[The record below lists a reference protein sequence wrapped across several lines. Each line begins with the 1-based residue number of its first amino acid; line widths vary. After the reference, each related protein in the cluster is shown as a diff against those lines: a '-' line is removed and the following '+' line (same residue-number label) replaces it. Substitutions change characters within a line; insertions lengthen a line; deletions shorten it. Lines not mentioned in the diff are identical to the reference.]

1 MKLNFYKPYFPT
13 LTVDIVALIAVFGV
27 VLGWFPLTTQIPFV
41 KYSNFI
47 WIFSALWLLFSYTFG
62 RYRRRL
68 DYFKAI
74 SRLFYTAASTFAV
87 LWLLIY
93 FFDDVD
99 FSPRVLWTITVGVF
113 IVTYVALFA
122 YFAYIYAVNYNESL
136 TDDLDKTPRVNA
148 QILPRPPISEEEY
161 EDLVSTIK
169 SSASEKVFDFLNK
182 TTDLHSGNLCVL
194 FGNNIDEI
202 KLIKKYKY
210 SAFIQMERLND
221 VRRVNTMF
229 HIINTKIADDGILIC
244 NYESKSTWKKN
255 ILKKY
260 PKGLNYI
267 VYGFNYLF
275 RRVLPHLLLTHRLY
289 YDITNGKKRI
299 FSKAEVLGRLI
310 YSGFDI
316 IYEKKM
322 DGLNYVVARRSSNP
336 LPLQTHIYGPLIK
349 LSRIGKN
356 GKQFKFYKMRT
367 MHSYS
372 EYLQAYVFEKNSL
385 QEGGKIKRDPR
396 ISTLGGFMRRYW
408 FDELP
413 MLINLLKGDIKL
425 VGVRPLS
432 QHYFSLYSKEL
443 QEKRI
448 KFKPGLLPP
457 FYADMPKTLDEIQAS
472 EMKYLE
478 ACETKG
484 VFVTDVR
491 YFFKIWN
498 NILFKR
504 ARSK

>member
-1 MKLNFYKPYFPT
+1 MKFYKPYFVT
-13 LTVDIVALIAVFGV
+13 LILDVVALMAIFGV
-27 VLGWFPLTTQIPFV
+27 VLGWFPLTTQEPFI

-47 WIFSALWLLFSYTFG
+47 WIFSGFWLVFSYFFG
-62 RYRRRL
+62 QYRRYL
-68 DYFKAI
+68 GYFKTV
-74 SRLFYTAASTFAV
+74 SRLFYTALSTFVV

-93 FFDDVD
+93 FFETAD
-99 FSPRVLWTITVGVF
+99 FSPRVLWTITVGM
-113 IVTYVALFA
+113 IVIKYAFVLV
-122 YFAYIYAVNYNESL
+122 YFAYLYAVNYYDIPL
-136 TDDLDKTPRVNA
+136 DAIDKTRRRNA
-148 QILPRPPISEEEY
+148 QVIPANPKNDEEY
-161 EDLVSTIK
+161 EELISLIR
-169 SSASEKVFDFLNK
+169 SSAGEKALAFLEK
-182 TTDLHSGNLCVL
+182 TTDLRSGNLCVF
-194 FGNNIDEI
+194 FGNSTNEI

-210 SAFIQMERLND
+210 SAFIQMKRLND

-229 HIINTKIADDGILIC
+229 HQINTKLADDGILIC
-244 NYESKSTWKKN
+244 NFESKSTWKKN

-260 PKGLNYI
+260 PTGLNYI
-267 VYGFNYLF
+267 IYSFNFFF
-275 RRVLPHLLLTHRLY
+275 RRLLPHLLLTHRLY

-316 IYEKKM
+316 IGEKKI
-322 DGLNYVVARRSSNP
+322 GSLNYVVARRSGKP

-367 MHSYS
+367 MHPYS
-372 EYLQAYVFEKNSL
+372 EYLQAYIYEKNSL
-385 QEGGKIKRDPR
+385 QEGGKIKRDTR
-396 ISTLGGFMRRYW
+396 ISTLGGFMRKYW

-413 MLINLLKGDIKL
+413 MILNLLKGDMKL

-432 QHYFSLYSKEL
+432 QHYFSLYSKKL
-443 QEKRI
+443 REKRI

-484 VFVTDVR
+484 EFVTDVR
-491 YFFKIWN
+491 YFFKILN